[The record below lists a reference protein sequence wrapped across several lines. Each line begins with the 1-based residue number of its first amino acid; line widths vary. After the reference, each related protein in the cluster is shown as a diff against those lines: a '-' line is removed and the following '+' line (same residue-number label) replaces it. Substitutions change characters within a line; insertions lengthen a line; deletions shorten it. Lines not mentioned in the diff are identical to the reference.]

1 MALFKLIDGK
11 AKKILRKEFN
21 DERKEL
27 QPLIDNNLDTIL
39 GIRFIEKWY
48 PIPNG
53 EIDTLGLDDSNVP
66 VIIEYKRKKDPTA
79 INQGLFYLQWLK
91 QNKRTFEMLVREKLG
106 KDIKVNWSQQ
116 PRLIIIAQEFSPW
129 DLAVVNEVKSP
140 IELKKYSYYG
150 EMLSIEDVNII
161 QTKIKGKIRATE
173 KEEVEY
179 TLDRHLKKATKK
191 TKELF
196 EELRKNILNL
206 GDDVEENPTKWWI
219 QYKAPIIFAGM
230 MIHKNKIRIWI
241 KIDEETLKDPKK
253 IIKKMKWHPPH
264 YFDLNSKDELPYA
277 MELIKQAYLYVSS

>member
-1 MALFKLIDGK
+1 MALFKLINGK

-21 DERKEL
+21 DERREL
-27 QPLIDNNLDTIL
+27 QPLIDNNLDTLL

-106 KDIKVNWSQQ
+106 KNVKVNWTQQ

-129 DLAVVNEVKSP
+129 DLAIVNEVRSP
-140 IELKKYSYYG
+140 IELKKYAYYG

-161 QTKIKGKIRATE
+161 QTRIKGRARETE
-173 KEEVEY
+173 KEEMEY
-179 TLDRHLKKATKK
+179 TCL
-191 TKELF
+191 
-196 EELRKNILNL
+196 
-206 GDDVEENPTKWWI
+206 
-219 QYKAPIIFAGM
+219 
-230 MIHKNKIRIWI
+230 
-241 KIDEETLKDPKK
+241 
-253 IIKKMKWHPPH
+253 
-264 YFDLNSKDELPYA
+264 
-277 MELIKQAYLYVSS
+277 LYTSPSPRDS